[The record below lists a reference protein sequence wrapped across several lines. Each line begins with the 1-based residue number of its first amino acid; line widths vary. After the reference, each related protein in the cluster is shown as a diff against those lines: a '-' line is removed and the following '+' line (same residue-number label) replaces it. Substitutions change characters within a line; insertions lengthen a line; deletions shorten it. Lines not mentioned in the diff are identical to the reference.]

1 MKTYTK
7 TAIGLA
13 LAVLLAPHAASAQG
27 ALSVSESSVATGVV
41 DRMPSGAATTF
52 RADVERVYVWT
63 QIEGASNATTI
74 HHVWIHGDVE
84 RADISLGIG
93 GSPWRTWSNKAI
105 MSEWTGNW
113 RVEVRDDAGNVLQT
127 IPFMVGG

>member
-1 MKTYTK
+1 MKTHTK
-7 TAIGLA
+7 TVIGFA
-13 LAVLLAPHAASAQG
+13 LAVLLAPHGASAQST
-27 ALSVSESSVATGVV
+27 LSVVESSVATAVV
-41 DRMPSGAATTF
+41 DRVPSGVATTF
-52 RADVERVYVWT
+52 RADVDRVYVWT
-63 QIEGASNATTI
+63 QIEGASRATTV

-105 MSEWTGNW
+105 MPEWTGNW